1 MMLGLGSQP
10 TTLTVAVKQPL
21 LCPAGS
27 ILSGQRDTN
36 NICDFPSYEEK
47 QAYLDREYQKV
58 RSKYIMLAAGA
69 ALLLLLFVGGGK

>member
-10 TTLTVAVKQPL
+10 TSLTISVVQPL
-21 LCPAGS
+21 LCPSGS
-27 ILSGQRDTN
+27 VMSGQRDTV
-36 NICDFPSYEEK
+36 NICDFPSHEEK